1 MILTGKTEEHGE
13 KPVPVPLCPLQDTT
27 DEPAA
32 NPGLRGEKPATNS
45 FSHYSAYSQK
55 LFPTILTH

>member
-13 KPVPVPLCPLQDTT
+13 KPVPVPLCPLQILQI
-27 DEPAA
+27 ELGA

-45 FSHYSAYSQK
+45 FSHDTAYSQK
-55 LFPTILTH
+55 LFPTILTY